1 MADLKIPSF
10 LKLDGE
16 ALLYNKD
23 DESEL
28 LFYIPE
34 VFFDDSTKS
43 PIARIDGEY
52 VSCLGLFNYTTISKS
67 GVLGKFKLFNFP
79 TMILC
84 KPYEIEKVR
93 NISLGDEIAPDD
105 YRILRFRF
113 GDEVISQIH
122 VPQLADNVEIFYKI
136 AVISSKIPNTVA
148 YDTGWNLFLTNA
160 ELNGINYKLSA
171 QLFGILWSEL
181 CRDPSDIS
189 KPFRLSKDID
199 QKKFYSYKP
208 ISIKMTPKYISPYT
222 AIISEGFDE
231 GIMAADILSTK
242 PDKDILN
249 SPLEKIVMM

>member
-1 MADLKIPSF
+1 MAMQVPDF

-16 ALLYNKD
+16 SLLYNKN

-34 VFFDDSTKS
+34 VFFDDSTKN

-52 VSCLGLFNYTTISKS
+52 VSCLGLFNWNIISKS
-67 GVLGKFKLFNFP
+67 GVLGKFRLFNFP
-79 TMILC
+79 TMVLS
-84 KPYEIEKVR
+84 KPSDIDKVK
-93 NISLGDEIAPDD
+93 NLSLGDEIAPDN
-105 YRILRFRF
+105 YTILRFRY

-122 VPQLADNVEIFYKI
+122 VPQLVDNVELFYKL
-136 AVISSKIPNTVA
+136 AVISSKIPNTIS
-148 YDTGWNLFLTNA
+148 YKDGWEIFLKNA

-181 CRDPSDIS
+181 CRDPNNIAN
-189 KPFRLSKDID
+189 PFRLSKEVD
-199 QKKFYSYKP
+199 QKKYFSYNP
-208 ISIKMTPKYISPYT
+208 ISIKMSPKYISPYT
-222 AIISEGFDE
+222 AIISENFDE

-242 PDKDILN
+242 SDKDLLD